1 MLCTEY
7 MTLRDNEFVFIRSLQ
22 IKQDYRILPAVWLG
36 NSRRFSP
43 LVITA
48 VYAMMVPALEPREA
62 RSARD
67 VFVDTAD

>member
-1 MLCTEY
+1 
-7 MTLRDNEFVFIRSLQ
+7 MTLRDNEIVFIRSLQ
-22 IKQDYRILPAVWLG
+22 IKQDFRILPAVWLG
-36 NSRRFSP
+36 SSSSISP

-48 VYAMMVPALEPREA
+48 VYAMMVPTLEPREA